1 MSKPANPLS
10 KYFRQPQLYIQ
21 LPSQGRW
28 YPAGALDLPVTKEVP
43 IFPMTAKDELSMQ
56 SPDALLSGQT
66 TVDLIQSCVP
76 NIKNAWLI
84 PTVDL
89 DYILIAIRR
98 ATYGNAM
105 DFTSVCPHCKKSNEN
120 TINLEILQNQIYNPN
135 FEETLTFNEL
145 ELYLQPQNFKQLN
158 FINLQKF
165 ESQKMLKIINDQ
177 QQSEV
182 DRLKQIDVILK
193 TLLELTIQSVSNS
206 IIAIKTADGTVVQE
220 PEFIEDFLRNYKKQ
234 VWEKIADRIESIAN
248 QSPIKNIE
256 LICEQTAC
264 AKPYKTP
271 LIFEMSN
278 FFG

>member
-21 LPSQGRW
+21 LPSQGKW
-28 YPAGALDLPVTKEVP
+28 YPAGVLDLPVTKELP

-76 NIKNAWLI
+76 NIKNAWLV

-89 DYILIAIRR
+89 DYLLIAIRR

-105 DFTSVCPHCKKSNEN
+105 DFTSACPHCKKSNEN
-120 TINLEILQNQIYNPN
+120 TINLELLQSQIYNPN
-135 FEETLTFNEL
+135 FEETLIIDKL

-158 FINLQKF
+158 VINLQKF
-165 ESQKMLKIINDQ
+165 EGQKMLKIINDQ
-177 QQSEV
+177 EQSES
-182 DRLKQIDVILK
+182 DKIKQIEIILK
-193 TLLELTIQSVSNS
+193 NILEITVQSVSNS
-206 IIAIKTADGTVVQE
+206 ILAIKTDDGIVVQE
-220 PEFIEDFLRNYKKQ
+220 KEFIDDFLRNCKKQ
-234 VWEKIADRIESIAN
+234 VWEQIVNRIESISN
-248 QSPIKNIE
+248 QSPMKNIQ
-256 LICEQTAC
+256 LVCEYKEC
-264 AKPYKTP
+264 NKPYTTP

>member
-1 MSKPANPLS
+1 
-10 KYFRQPQLYIQ
+10 
-21 LPSQGRW
+21 
-28 YPAGALDLPVTKEVP
+28 
-43 IFPMTAKDELSMQ
+43 MTAKDELSMQ

-145 ELYLQPQNFKQLN
+145 ELYSNAYKCLIDLT
-158 FINLQKF
+158 
-165 ESQKMLKIINDQ
+165 LKW
-177 QQSEV
+177 S
-182 DRLKQIDVILK
+182 KQISDI
-193 TLLELTIQSVSNS
+193 NS
-206 IIAIKTADGTVVQE
+206 
-220 PEFIEDFLRNYKKQ
+220 
-234 VWEKIADRIESIAN
+234 
-248 QSPIKNIE
+248 KNIIII
-256 LICEQTAC
+256 LGDHGHDFNSDN
-264 AKPYKTP
+264 KSLLKY
-271 LIFEMSN
+271 
-278 FFG
+278 